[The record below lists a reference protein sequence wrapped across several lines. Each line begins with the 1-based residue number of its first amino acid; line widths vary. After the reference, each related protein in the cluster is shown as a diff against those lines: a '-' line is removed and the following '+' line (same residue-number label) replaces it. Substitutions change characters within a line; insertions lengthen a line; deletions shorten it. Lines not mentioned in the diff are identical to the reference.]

1 MKKRYQEFYV
11 GGGILLVFGMMTLWI
26 TRSALGG
33 AETEKP
39 PPGTSGAPWMRPHP
53 TPFLAEAEKLKGSYE
68 HDYLWMADILNKV
81 DLRKDPLDYRYDY
94 FRKKL
99 SDVKEGFGKLD
110 PFDYPPD
117 LPEELRPKGP
127 QVEESKEALL
137 ARLLA
142 NYKRDIIAT
151 VEIRGVYILNG
162 EKKVMM
168 GFRGTRSVPFMTGF
182 YREGDTIIPLE
193 EIDVVPP
200 GRLFRT
206 PMPVFGTLRVDHIQS
221 GFTTLK
227 VGAYYAAEPQSIR
240 WDYITCYRTQSQTY
254 NCE

>member
-1 MKKRYQEFYV
+1 
-11 GGGILLVFGMMTLWI
+11 
-26 TRSALGG
+26 
-33 AETEKP
+33 
-39 PPGTSGAPWMRPHP
+39 
-53 TPFLAEAEKLKGSYE
+53 
-68 HDYLWMADILNKV
+68 
-81 DLRKDPLDYRYDY
+81 LRKDPLDYRYDY
-94 FRKKL
+94 FRQKL
-99 SDVKEGFGKLD
+99 SNVKEGLGKLD

-151 VEIRGVYILNG
+151 MEVRGVYILNG
-162 EKKVMM
+162 EKKVML
-168 GFRGTRSVPFMTGF
+168 GFRGTRSVPFVTGF
-182 YREGDTIIPLE
+182 YREGDTITAGDI
-193 EIDVVPP
+193 IDVVPP

-206 PMPVFGTLRVDHIQS
+206 PMTVLGTLRVEHIQS
-221 GFTTLK
+221 GFITFK

-240 WDYITCYRTQSQTY
+240 WDYITCYRTQSQTF